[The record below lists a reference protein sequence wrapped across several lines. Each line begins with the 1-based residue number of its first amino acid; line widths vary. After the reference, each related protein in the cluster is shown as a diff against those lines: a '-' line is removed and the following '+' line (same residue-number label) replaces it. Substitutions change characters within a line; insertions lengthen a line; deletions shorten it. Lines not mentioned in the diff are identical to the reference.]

1 MIIEETQSALSPS
14 PQEVE
19 VTVPEVGTEETPLPT
34 MERRSGRKPYGH
46 LDKKDE
52 AAIIKGIRE
61 FKPLYVIARELGVC
75 RYTLHK
81 YLKEKMEI
89 SYRDMRES
97 MLDVAE
103 NRLFKNILDGN
114 QNAIQFFLDR
124 QGRHRGYGERQQ
136 ASASE
141 VPIINIGR
149 IEIQKPTDDRQGK
162 VIEAEVVNA

>member
-14 PQEVE
+14 SQEVE
-19 VTVPEVGTEETPLPT
+19 VTVPEVGTEGTPLPT

-61 FKPLYVIARELGVC
+61 
-75 RYTLHK
+75 

-136 ASASE
+136 VSTSE

-149 IEIQKPTDDRQGK
+149 IEIQKPMDDRQGK
-162 VIEAEVVNA
+162 AIEAEVVNA